1 VRNRTCK
8 LLSDPWLVEVVEVVV
23 GVEEADSRKISGGIP
38 RDGGT
43 KAFIQGR
50 SLIRN
55 FPQPFGFFPNQMAG
69 PISGMPGQMPGQ
81 MHPQYPPQLQMA
93 GN

>member
-43 KAFIQGR
+43 KAFI
-50 SLIRN
+50 
-55 FPQPFGFFPNQMAG
+55 
-69 PISGMPGQMPGQ
+69 
-81 MHPQYPPQLQMA
+81 
-93 GN
+93 